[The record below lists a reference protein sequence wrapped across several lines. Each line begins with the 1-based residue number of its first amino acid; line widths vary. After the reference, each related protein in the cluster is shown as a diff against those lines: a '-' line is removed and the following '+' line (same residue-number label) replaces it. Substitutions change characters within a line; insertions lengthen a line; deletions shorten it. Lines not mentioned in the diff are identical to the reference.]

1 VSFMFAKV
9 GEISYPTSKGTAD
22 AMMEA
27 AIEAGADDVVSDENG
42 HVITCAFESIGEV
55 SHTLAKTL
63 GDAESVKVVWKPQ
76 TTAPLDV
83 EKAATL
89 IKLVDAL
96 DDDDD
101 VQTVFTNADFSDEV
115 MASLSE

>member
-1 VSFMFAKV
+1 
-9 GEISYPTSKGTAD
+9 
-22 AMMEA
+22 
-27 AIEAGADDVVSDENG
+27 
-42 HVITCAFESIGEV
+42 
-55 SHTLAKTL
+55 
-63 GDAESVKVVWKPQ
+63 VVWKPQ
-76 TTAPLDV
+76 TTAPLDA

-101 VQTVFTNADFSDEV
+101 VQSVFTNADFSDDV